1 MKYEKESG
9 GETMGEA
16 NQKFQVEIE
25 TGEVMEAELLSV
37 VEIDGKE
44 YAVYSLDNKN
54 GTVDILASYVVKDAE
69 GYDQLVDITNPV
81 DKEKISNFIKSLVA

>member
-1 MKYEKESG
+1 
-9 GETMGEA
+9 MGDT
-16 NQKFQVEIE
+16 NQKFQVEVE
-25 TGEVMEAELLSV
+25 TGEIMDAELLSV

-69 GYDQLVDITNPV
+69 GFEQLVDITNPI

>member
-1 MKYEKESG
+1 MEGKG
-9 GETMGEA
+9 
-16 NQKFQVEIE
+16 QKFQVEVE
-25 TGEVMEAELLSV
+25 TGEIMDAEILSV

-54 GTVDILASYVVKDAE
+54 GTFDILASYVTKDQE
-69 GYDQLVDITNPV
+69 GYDQLIDINNPI

>member
-1 MKYEKESG
+1 MS
-9 GETMGEA
+9 ET

-25 TGEVMEAELLSV
+25 NGEIMDAELLSV

-44 YAVYSLDNKN
+44 YAVYSIDNKN

-69 GYDQLVDITNPV
+69 GYDQLVDITNPL
-81 DKEKISNFIKSLVA
+81 DKEKVSNFIKELIS

>member
-1 MKYEKESG
+1 ME
-9 GETMGEA
+9 ETK
-16 NQKFQVEIE
+16 QKFQVEIE
-25 TGEVMEAELLSV
+25 TGEIVEAELLSV

-69 GYDQLVDITNPV
+69 GYDQLIDITDPY

>member
-1 MKYEKESG
+1 ME
-9 GETMGEA
+9 EA
-16 NQKFQVEIE
+16 KQKFQVEIE
-25 TGEVMEAELLSV
+25 TGEIVEAELLSV

-54 GTVDILASYVVKDAE
+54 GTVDILASYVIKDAE
-69 GYDQLVDITNPV
+69 GYDQLIDITDPY

>member
-1 MKYEKESG
+1 
-9 GETMGEA
+9 MGDT
-16 NQKFQVEIE
+16 NQKFQVEVE
-25 TGEVMEAELLSV
+25 TGEIMDAELLSV

-69 GYDQLVDITNPV
+69 GFDQLVDITNPI
-81 DKEKISNFIKSLVA
+81 DKEKISDFIKSLVA

>member
-1 MKYEKESG
+1 
-9 GETMGEA
+9 MGDT
-16 NQKFQVEIE
+16 NQKFQVEVE
-25 TGEVMEAELLSV
+25 TGEIMDAELLSV

-69 GYDQLVDITNPV
+69 GFDQLVDITNPF
-81 DKEKISNFIKSLVA
+81 DKEKISNFIKSLVS

>member
-1 MKYEKESG
+1 MED
-9 GETMGEA
+9 T
-16 NQKFQVEIE
+16 NQKFQVEVE
-25 TGEVMEAELLSV
+25 TGEIMDAELLSV

-69 GYDQLVDITNPV
+69 GFDQLVDITNPL

>member
-1 MKYEKESG
+1 
-9 GETMGEA
+9 MGDT
-16 NQKFQVEIE
+16 NQKFQVEVE
-25 TGEVMEAELLSV
+25 TGEIMDAELLSV

-69 GYDQLVDITNPV
+69 GFDQLVDIDNPF
-81 DKEKISNFIKSLVA
+81 DKEKISNFIKSMVA

>member
-1 MKYEKESG
+1 
-9 GETMGEA
+9 MGDT
-16 NQKFQVEIE
+16 NQKFQVEVE
-25 TGEVMEAELLSV
+25 TGEIMDAELLSV

-69 GYDQLVDITNPV
+69 GFDQLVDINNPI

>member
-1 MKYEKESG
+1 
-9 GETMGEA
+9 MGDT
-16 NQKFQVEIE
+16 NQKFQVEVE
-25 TGEVMEAELLSV
+25 TGEIMDAELLSV

-54 GTVDILASYVVKDAE
+54 GTVDILASYIVKDAE
-69 GYDQLVDITNPV
+69 GYDQLVDITNSI

>member
-1 MKYEKESG
+1 MSEN
-9 GETMGEA
+9 

-25 TGEVMEAELLSV
+25 TGEIMDAELLSV

-54 GTVDILASYVVKDAE
+54 GTVDILASYVIKDAE
-69 GYDQLVDITNPV
+69 GYDQLIDITNPL
-81 DKEKISNFIKSLVA
+81 DKEKISNFIKGLVA

>member
-44 YAVYSLDNKN
+44 YAVFCF
-54 GTVDILASYVVKDAE
+54 
-69 GYDQLVDITNPV
+69 DQDENPV
-81 DKEKISNFIKSLVA
+81 FR

>member
-1 MKYEKESG
+1 
-9 GETMGEA
+9 MGEN

-25 TGEVMEAELLSV
+25 TGEIMDAELLSV

-44 YAVYSLDNKN
+44 YAVYSLDNQN
-54 GTVDILASYVVKDAE
+54 GTVDILASYVMKDAE

-81 DKEKISNFIKSLVA
+81 DKEKVSNFIKSLVA

>member
-1 MKYEKESG
+1 
-9 GETMGEA
+9 MGDT
-16 NQKFQVEIE
+16 NQKFQVEVE
-25 TGEVMEAELLSV
+25 TGEIMDAELLSV

-54 GTVDILASYVVKDAE
+54 GTVDILASYVVKDEE
-69 GYDQLVDITNPV
+69 GFDQLVDIDNPF